1 MFSRGADQTELSHM
15 ASERSRSVMVL
26 AVNVVCHRTTQG
38 DEFCAWCY
46 GEEPSFRDE
55 HVQNGGETYATL
67 CSQYPRRRIKRE
79 EMIERRRFNDGVVII
94 DAAIAI
100 APSESV
106 RKDASIVL
114 G

>member
-1 MFSRGADQTELSHM
+1 MFSRGANQTELSHM

-26 AVNVVCHRTTQG
+26 AVNVVCHRATQG

-55 HVQNGGETYATL
+55 HMQNGGETNATL
-67 CSQYPRRRIKRE
+67 CSQDSRRWIERE
-79 EMIERRRFNDGVVII
+79 EVIERRRFNDRVVVIN
-94 DAAIAI
+94 AAIAI
-100 APSESV
+100 ASSESI
-106 RKDASIVL
+106 REDASLVL